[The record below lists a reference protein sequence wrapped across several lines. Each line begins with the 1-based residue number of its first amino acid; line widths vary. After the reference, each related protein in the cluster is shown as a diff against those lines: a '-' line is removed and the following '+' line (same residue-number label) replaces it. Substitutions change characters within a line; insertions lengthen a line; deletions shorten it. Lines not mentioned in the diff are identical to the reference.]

1 MCFHAWVHAF
11 FFFGFSFSVFG
22 VGVRVCVC
30 LGAFLCASAC
40 VRLRA
45 CVCVRVC
52 VHYFLFLLY
61 NVYDQYLSSLKSTLA
76 NCDLFLFVLYF
87 INLLFEGYHL
97 VLTLRLTMF
106 LLAIC
111 LCFVKQ
117 YNLRAHTVMKSR
129 EKSWSFKMHFLGPE
143 KSWILGKMAELME

>member
-1 MCFHAWVHAF
+1 MFPCVGPCFLF
-11 FFFGFSFSVFG
+11 FRFLVFSFWCGCACMRVFG
-22 VGVRVCVC
+22 CV
-30 LGAFLCASAC
+30 S
-40 VRLRA
+40 V

-76 NCDLFLFVLYF
+76 NCDLFLLVLYF

-106 LLAIC
+106 LLVIC

-129 EKSWSFKMHFLGPE
+129 EKSWSFKMHFPGPE

>member
-1 MCFHAWVHAF
+1 MLSF
-11 FFFGFSFSVFG
+11 FSVSRFQFLMW
-22 VGVRVCVC
+22 VCVYACVWVRFCVRV
-30 LGAFLCASAC
+30 
-40 VRLRA
+40 RA

-76 NCDLFLFVLYF
+76 NCDLFLLVLYF

-106 LLAIC
+106 LLVIC

-129 EKSWSFKMHFLGPE
+129 EKSWSFKMHFPGPE